1 MGTIPYFIWSSILA
15 ARDTLN
21 EGLRW
26 KVGDG
31 KSIRFWKDKW
41 LPCVPRRN
49 PIGVE
54 DVELVKEL
62 IDEDLHWW
70 DMEKLEAVF
79 NENTTNMIKRI
90 PLASLN
96 RLD

>member
-1 MGTIPYFIWSSILA
+1 M
-15 ARDTLN
+15 
-21 EGLRW
+21 
-26 KVGDG
+26 
-31 KSIRFWKDKW
+31 
-41 LPCVPRRN
+41 
-49 PIGVE
+49 
-54 DVELVKEL
+54 ELVKEL